1 MQSGTAYVTMLRS
14 PVPRLLSALR
24 WNCSLALIA
33 AGSAGAS
40 GAWEECLHRPGAYHN
55 KDNFMTR
62 MLLGSYLRLTG
73 ISPSHQR
80 AINEAFRRLLTFS
93 FFGITEAWAESL
105 CL

>member
-1 MQSGTAYVTMLRS
+1 MQDGTTYVTMLRS

-40 GAWEECLHRPGAYHN
+40 GAWEECLHGPGAPKRAN
-55 KDNFMTR
+55 VMTNF
-62 MLLGSYLRLTG
+62 LLGGYSRLTG
-73 ISPSHQR
+73 ISPAHQR
-80 AINEAFRRLLTFS
+80 GIDEAFRRLLTFS
-93 FFGITEAWAESL
+93 FFCITEAWAESV